1 MNVAATKKALLTAQR
16 AYARA
21 MRAKSCGEAANNL
34 RLGQKA
40 EQRARDAL
48 RELLPAKLEYRHWS
62 PERKELF
69 ELVGHLPNAEYNAHL
84 HRLQKCG
91 VTEMEHMRRAA
102 ADRVDKTDSARERQ
116 ERKRPK
122 TRRARRP

>member
-1 MNVAATKKALLTAQR
+1 MNVADTKKALLTAAR
-16 AYARA
+16 AYERA
-21 MRAKSCGEAANNL
+21 TRAKTCGIATTYL
-34 RLGQKA
+34 RFGQKW
-40 EQRARDAL
+40 EQRAREAM
-48 RELLPAKLEYRHWS
+48 REIIPTKLEYRHWS

-84 HRLQKCG
+84 HRLEKCS

-102 ADRVDKTDSARERQ
+102 EERARSEGAADRSRARY

-122 TRRARRP
+122 VRR